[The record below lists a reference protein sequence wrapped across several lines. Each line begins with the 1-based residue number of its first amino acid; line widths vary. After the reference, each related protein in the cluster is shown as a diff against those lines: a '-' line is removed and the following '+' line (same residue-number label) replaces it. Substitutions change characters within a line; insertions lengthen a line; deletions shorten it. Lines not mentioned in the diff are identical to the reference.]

1 MRDSAPKPYPLKL
14 NILLSTRPVEVG
26 NSLNL
31 FQMEVLK
38 YFIPHEG
45 QISIMEDGS
54 IEIVNQCTK
63 TIIPVEEGRKD
74 DFREVI
80 NSRVTQAEKLTNLV
94 KDHAVGAVISVAGK
108 TVATLAT
115 GGTSNCPV

>member
-1 MRDSAPKPYPLKL
+1 MKL

-94 KDHAVGAVISVAGK
+94 KDHPIGSVISVAGK
-108 TVATLAT
+108 TAATLAI
-115 GGTSNCPV
+115 

>member
-1 MRDSAPKPYPLKL
+1 M
-14 NILLSTRPVEVG
+14 EVG

-31 FQMEVLK
+31 FQLEVLK
-38 YFIPHEG
+38 YLIPHEG

-54 IEIVNQCTK
+54 IEIENKGTK
-63 TIIPVEEGRKD
+63 TIIPAEEGRKD

-108 TVATLAT
+108 TAASLAT
-115 GGTSNCPV
+115 GGGSACR